1 MFSLFMSL
9 LSFFSPSPVDH
20 QEIQFPTLTL
30 FPFISLWFL
39 ADGQEMTE
47 PGKGRLQWTTQ
58 HPFYFHPTSLQ
69 RLPPPDLHEDRQ
81 NAISNAIT
89 ASEWE
94 MLGVGNTCS
103 RHGSAMEKPKFPF
116 ARGLLL
122 TAIQITPCVYW
133 KRPSLPK
140 TSFLKQV
147 VGFYFIY
154 VYTFFFFRPMAY
166 SVISA
171 YESIRINVTG
181 PGQCNYFCQCHT

>member
-1 MFSLFMSL
+1 MDRKWQNLAKVVYSGL
-9 LSFFSPSPVDH
+9 H
-20 QEIQFPTLTL
+20 NI
-30 FPFISLWFL
+30 PFIS
-39 ADGQEMTE
+39 T
-47 PGKGRLQWTTQ
+47 
-58 HPFYFHPTSLQ
+58 
-69 RLPPPDLHEDRQ
+69 PPPCSDCHHLIYMKIDKMPS
-81 NAISNAIT
+81 AMLSPLL
-89 ASEWE
+89 SE

-140 TSFLKQV
+140 TTFLKQV

-171 YESIRINVTG
+171 HESIRINVTG

>member
-1 MFSLFMSL
+1 MIFGRWTGNDRTWQRSSTVDYTTSL
-9 LSFFSPSPVDH
+9 L
-20 QEIQFPTLTL
+20 FPPHLPAAT
-30 FPFISLWFL
+30 
-39 ADGQEMTE
+39 A
-47 PGKGRLQWTTQ
+47 TT
-58 HPFYFHPTSLQ
+58 
-69 RLPPPDLHEDRQ
+69 DLHEDRQ

-154 VYTFFFFRPMAY
+154 VYTFFFFRPIAY

-171 YESIRINVTG
+171 RESIRINVTG